1 MWRSINLCKLLE
13 VSIFL
18 IPRPVIRVK
27 RRCGSR
33 LRASR
38 QLLLAIRPLVAR
50 AKRRCGS
57 RLRVSLQPLLAI
69 RPLVARAKRASAIRL
84 REPLRPLLA
93 IRNKKPFD
101 CSKGSNLYQTNNWR
115 RS

>member
-13 VSIFL
+13 VSFFL
-18 IPRPVIRVK
+18 IPRPVIRAK
-27 RRCGSR
+27 RASAIR
-33 LRASR
+33 LREPLR
-38 QLLLAIRPLVAR
+38 PLLAIRPLVAR

-69 RPLVARAKRASAIRL
+69 R
-84 REPLRPLLA
+84 
-93 IRNKKPFD
+93 NKKPFD
-101 CSKGSNLYQTNNWR
+101 CSKGLNLYQTNNWR

>member
-27 RRCGSR
+27 RASAIR
-33 LRASR
+33 LCEPLRPR
-38 QLLLAIRPLVAR
+38 LAIRPLVIR
-50 AKRRCGS
+50 ANRRCGS

-101 CSKGSNLYQTNNWR
+101 CSKGLNLYQTNNWR

>member
-38 QLLLAIRPLVAR
+38 QLLLAIRSLVAR
-50 AKRRCGS
+50 VKRVFAI
-57 RLRVSLQPLLAI
+57 RLREPLRPLLAI

-101 CSKGSNLYQTNNWR
+101 CSKGLNLYQTNNWR

>member
-18 IPRPVIRVK
+18 IPRPVIRAK
-27 RRCGSR
+27 RRCESR

-38 QLLLAIRPLVAR
+38 Q
-50 AKRRCGS
+50 
-57 RLRVSLQPLLAI
+57 PLLAI
-69 RPLVARAKRASAIRL
+69 RSLVARAKRASAIRL

>member
-38 QLLLAIRPLVAR
+38 QLLLAIRSLVAR
-50 AKRRCGS
+50 VKR
-57 RLRVSLQPLLAI
+57 VF
-69 RPLVARAKRASAIRL
+69 AIRL

-101 CSKGSNLYQTNNWR
+101 CSKGLNLYQTNNWR

>member
-1 MWRSINLCKLLE
+1 MWRSINLCKLLG

-38 QLLLAIRPLVAR
+38 QLLLAIRPLGARAKRAYAIRLREPLRPLLAIRPLVAR

-69 RPLVARAKRASAIRL
+69 R
-84 REPLRPLLA
+84 
-93 IRNKKPFD
+93 NKKPFD
-101 CSKGSNLYQTNNWR
+101 CSKGLNLYQTNNWR

>member
-50 AKRRCGS
+50 AKR
-57 RLRVSLQPLLAI
+57 
-69 RPLVARAKRASAIRL
+69 ASAIRL